1 MPCPVR
7 RIVEKLYELDPDGA
21 MLAFADMMKK
31 QIVMPAHLMYDGQS
45 DTLFKDFSEV
55 GMFAVFVSLI
65 VIVISG

>member
-1 MPCPVR
+1 MLCLVC

-31 QIVMPAHLMYDGQS
+31 QIVMPAHLMYDGES

-55 GMFAVFVSLI
+55 RIGS
-65 VIVISG
+65 